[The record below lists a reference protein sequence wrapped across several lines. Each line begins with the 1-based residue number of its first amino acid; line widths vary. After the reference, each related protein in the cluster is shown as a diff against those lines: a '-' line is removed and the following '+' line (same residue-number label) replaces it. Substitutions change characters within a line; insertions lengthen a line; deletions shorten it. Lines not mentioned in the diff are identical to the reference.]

1 MGTWR
6 EICTEQNLSYI
17 LLLIITIITMASLGR
32 VYSSQVVF
40 NRMAL
45 LIDSMIELVLGLVW
59 TNVKPYITHLECL
72 AGLYDYSHISD
83 ARQSHS
89 NITQV

>member
-17 LLLIITIITMASLGR
+17 LLLIITIITMAYLGR

-59 TNVKPYITHLECL
+59 TKVKPYMRLILNVWQASMITVIFLMQ
-72 AGLYDYSHISD
+72 DSRTVI
-83 ARQSHS
+83 
-89 NITQV
+89 